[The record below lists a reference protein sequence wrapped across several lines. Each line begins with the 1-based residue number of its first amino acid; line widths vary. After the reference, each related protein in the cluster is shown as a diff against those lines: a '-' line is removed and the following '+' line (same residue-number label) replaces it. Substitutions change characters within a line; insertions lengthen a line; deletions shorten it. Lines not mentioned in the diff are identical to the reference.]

1 MDGTVMHDRHPE
13 RPTIRVAR
21 RLTEEEMMGPDRLKL
36 NTDGNHGG
44 ALKSEGREIA
54 ERDPRML
61 LPWQGAL
68 KLATLNRYL
77 QAQVHDQQQEL
88 ERLNR
93 LRRFVSPQIVDTILS
108 DASGE
113 LPPSHRRD
121 VVVVFFDLRGYTTFA
136 QTSEPEAVMRLLRQY
151 HGEIG
156 RLAAHYA
163 GTIERFT
170 GDGIMIFFNDP
181 VPLAD
186 AAERATRMSLA
197 VRERFGEIA
206 ATWRRQGHDLALG
219 VGISS
224 GFATVG
230 PIGFEGRYDYAAIG
244 TVTNLAARLCD
255 EAKPNQILA
264 CQRVVGSLEDVLEV
278 EYVADLVLRGFLRA
292 TRVYNVLGLQP
303 SLAQSADGASVD
315 ALEMREPAHTLGEAK
330 VVVG

>member
-1 MDGTVMHDRHPE
+1 MVPE
-13 RPTIRVAR
+13 
-21 RLTEEEMMGPDRLKL
+21 RLKL
-36 NTDGNHGG
+36 TADREHGG
-44 ALKSEGREIA
+44 GLESKGREVA
-54 ERDPRML
+54 ERDPREVR
-61 LPWQGAL
+61 PWSGAL
-68 KLATLNRYL
+68 KLAALNRHL
-77 QAQVHDQQQEL
+77 QERVHDQQQEL
-88 ERLNR
+88 DRLNR
-93 LRRFVSPQIVDTILS
+93 LRQFVSPQVVDTILS
-108 DASGE
+108 DPSGE

-181 VPLAD
+181 VPRAD
-186 AAERATRMSLA
+186 AAERAVRMSLA

-244 TVTNLAARLCD
+244 TVTNLAARLCG

-278 EYVADLVLRGFLRA
+278 ESVADLVLRGFLCP
-292 TRVYNVLGLQP
+292 TRVYNILGLQP
-303 SLAQSADGASVD
+303 SFSSADGASVNAHARD
-315 ALEMREPAHTLGEAK
+315 AR
-330 VVVG
+330 VGTHA